1 MMSLN
6 LGNDSDDG
14 QPDRIE
20 ERKSELDEDD
30 ASPNHDLENQW
41 SDMIQNDDRIQAFE
55 PILEGN
61 EPDRHSNIDQQRDN
75 EIIDNLFEENVNN

>member
-14 QPDRIE
+14 DSDRIE
-20 ERKSELDEDD
+20 ERKSEHDEDD
-30 ASPNHDLENQW
+30 PSPNQDIENQW
-41 SDMIQNDDRIQAFE
+41 SDMIENDDRIQAFE

-61 EPDRHSNIDQQRDN
+61 EPDRNSNPD
-75 EIIDNLFEENVNN
+75 